1 MADSKLSKVSDSSLL
16 IAAMSYRV
24 KYRKL
29 DSDGRPIKLHLR
41 VEGCG
46 VHKMNRG
53 GVYPA
58 GVACM
63 RLCDEVLRA
72 GFLKEEV
79 NHAGVA
85 VEEIPIAEVR
95 RRIGEGL
102 VSASVYN
109 AAQCALD
116 ELLARCFEPPYGDV
130 RHFFVAQPYAVSPA
144 SISHSGQM
152 GYASLR
158 GAEPHLLR

>member
-1 MADSKLSKVSDSSLL
+1 MCAPVLITEPQSRSAAFAGPRSLQRMADSKISKVSDSSLL

-29 DSDGRPIKLHLR
+29 DCDGRPIKLHLR

-85 VEEIPIAEVR
+85 VEEIPIAEVP
-95 RRIGEGL
+95 RRIGESL
-102 VSASVYN
+102 VRASVYN

-116 ELLARCFEPPYGDV
+116 ELLAPCFEAPYGTV
-130 RHFFVAQPYAVSPA
+130 FCRTT
-144 SISHSGQM
+144 ICC
-152 GYASLR
+152 
-158 GAEPHLLR
+158 